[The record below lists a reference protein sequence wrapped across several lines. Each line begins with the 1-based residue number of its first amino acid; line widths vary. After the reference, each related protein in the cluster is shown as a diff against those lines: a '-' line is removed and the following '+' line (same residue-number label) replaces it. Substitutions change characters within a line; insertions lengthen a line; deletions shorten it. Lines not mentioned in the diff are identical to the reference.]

1 MKLLLAARV
10 PTQAREAQMLAMFR
24 TIGDILVESGLISR
38 EDYLRRA
45 RGQ

>member
-1 MKLLLAARV
+1 MHCMLGEELLR
-10 PTQAREAQMLAMFR
+10 
-24 TIGDILVESGLISR
+24 IGDILVESGLISR